1 MNSTSGSGPG
11 TPTQNVLFRHG
22 RSMSN
27 QSAGDSYSLKDG
39 LQPPAK
45 EGRDARSLS
54 NAAAFGPR
62 GASLAPSGPPPGS
75 FSSDLK
81 TVAFSRGITPRLDS
95 GGFTS
100 REYVH
105 ADDTGTSEQR
115 QIELRDRINK
125 EIKIRVGSENLL
137 EALVSKNAKQS
148 KQQRQ
153 VVESELNSSN
163 RKIIALKS
171 QLDEEIDRAKRPI
184 TPPRNRSS
192 GLFQGSPLKSPSRE
206 EEDLQNGLSTADLD
220 SESPT
225 YVLAEILQ
233 ALEVE
238 GQQADY
244 YVERANSLVELFKRH
259 PALKYDLAWPIFG
272 LRVQTMLLSES
283 REVIAAGYRVTRH
296 AIADRRSLQTIRGL
310 NTDHLVVLSLVKD
323 HKASIEREQA
333 LKFVRAFLDVKN
345 GMHELSNGVIR
356 TIVAISEHHED
367 RLRSM
372 ALLTISEILIR
383 EPSVVVAAGGI
394 APLSNAL
401 IEGSYPGPESLAIAF
416 LYLLDKPHERGY
428 LKSAHEMEASF
439 TPFTDPLAMHG
450 SEDML
455 RSSARL
461 IAAVLKTWPGLV
473 TLSSNDFSAMRSLVL
488 SLCYPAP
495 FSRDLLLDLL
505 FDVLHIKPPSWT
517 SSFLAGRRL
526 TTYGRVANLKA
537 ETSMQTYKSDPE
549 EVNNHFNL
557 IEHFTTLLLAVLVH
571 CGLPKALSDLI
582 EDASDI
588 ALRRKATL
596 LLSEV
601 LKLAN
606 HSLPSTISAS
616 IQVLPNLLSIACFEG
631 SEDGPKDGPTEG
643 SEEGFEIH
651 SLASTMIYQVD
662 SVNRT
667 LYRSEITPE
676 VQSGTTTRNN
686 KLLPLTRSTDPV
698 RTKLSVDMDDL
709 KFRSL
714 LLETQVLA
722 TVNFIKWK
730 WDLINDLIEGPL
742 LNPRRLEEAIKTT
755 KFMKRLTKFY
765 RPFKYKFSD
774 VKNTKPNQRYV
785 RTGCALIRTLLQN
798 QEGIAFLSED
808 KLLRQVA
815 ECLAQVD
822 RVSGLTAAAP
832 MFSFYRISDT
842 LCGGYFALL
851 GAMSNEPQGLQIIER
866 WHMTNM
872 FYHIM
877 DLSGRDD
884 LVRTFLSNMNFTLDS
899 HLRVMLSKALTACPK
914 TIRIYATK
922 LLRKYATVGDN
933 GPGSKAGHSEWA
945 IRLLV
950 TQLYDPE
957 VEVCEVAVQILE
969 ETCNRKAYLEYVVRC
984 RPALDHLG
992 EIGAP
997 LLLRFLSTSLG
1008 YQYLDG
1014 LDYIG
1019 QEMDDW
1025 FLGRNDTYVTLVEAS
1040 ISRAVSVHQERPKSI
1055 MEDNMKSQDYGLVPP
1070 HFYRELT
1077 RTVEGCSLLTDS
1089 GHFNEF
1095 VSVIRDSWSEHEDPE
1110 TMLKVKGCLWAVGN
1124 VGSMELGAPFLED
1137 SDVVAW
1143 IVKIATG
1150 SEVMT
1155 MRGTAFFVLG
1165 LISRSLHGM
1174 EILAEHGWNAAADGM
1189 GHSRGYCLP
1198 PDLNA
1203 LFSVSKAFS
1212 QPRPRK
1218 KC

>member
-1 MNSTSGSGPG
+1 
-11 TPTQNVLFRHG
+11 
-22 RSMSN
+22 MSN
-27 QSAGDSYSLKDG
+27 QSAGESYASRDG
-39 LQPPAK
+39 LQLPAK

-81 TVAFSRGITPRLDS
+81 TVAFSRGTTPRLES

-105 ADDTGTSEQR
+105 SDDAGTSEKR
-115 QIELRDRINK
+115 QVELRDKINK

-148 KQQRQ
+148 KQQRH

-163 RKIIALKS
+163 RKIIALRS
-171 QLDEEIDRAKRPI
+171 QLDEEIDRAKRPS

-192 GLFQGSPLKSPSRE
+192 GLFQGSPLKSPLRD
-206 EEDLQNGLSTADLD
+206 EEDLQNGSSTADLE

-225 YVLAEILQ
+225 YILAEILQ

-238 GQQADY
+238 SQQADY
-244 YVERANSLVELFKRH
+244 YVERANSLVELFKRY

-296 AIADRRSLQTIRGL
+296 AIADRKSLQTIRGW
-310 NTDHLVVLSLVKD
+310 NTDDLVVLSLVKD
-323 HKASIEREQA
+323 NKASIEREQA
-333 LKFVRAFLDVKN
+333 IKFVRAFLDVKN
-345 GMHELSNGVIR
+345 GVRELSNRVIR
-356 TIVAISEHHED
+356 TVVAVGEHHED

-394 APLSNAL
+394 APLSDAL
-401 IEGSYPGPESLAIAF
+401 IEGTYHGSESLAIAF
-416 LYLLDKPHERGY
+416 LYLLDKPQERGY
-428 LKSAHEMEASF
+428 LKSGHEMEASF
-439 TPFTDPLAMHG
+439 TPFTDPLAIYG
-450 SEDML
+450 SEEKL
-455 RSSARL
+455 KSGARM
-461 IAAVLKTWPGLV
+461 IAAILKTWPGLV
-473 TLSSNDFSAMRSLVL
+473 TLSSNNFSAMRSLVQ

-537 ETSMQTYKSDPE
+537 EAPMHTYRSDLE
-549 EVNNHFNL
+549 EQNDHFSL
-557 IEHFTTLLLAVLVH
+557 VEHFTTLLLAIFVH

-582 EDASDI
+582 EDASDV

-601 LKLAN
+601 LKHAN
-606 HSLPSTISAS
+606 HSLPSTISAT
-616 IQVLPNLLSIACFEG
+616 IQVLPSLLSTAHLEG
-631 SEDGPKDGPTEG
+631 SEDGPQEG
-643 SEEGFEIH
+643 SEEGYEDH
-651 SLASTMIYQVD
+651 SLASTTIYQVD

-667 LYRSEITPE
+667 LHRSELTPKK
-676 VQSGTTTRNN
+676 QSSTTPRHHEQ
-686 KLLPLTRSTDPV
+686 LPLSRPTDLV
-698 RTKLSVDMDDL
+698 KTKLSVDMDDL
-709 KFRSL
+709 QFRSL
-714 LLETQVLA
+714 LLETQVLG
-722 TVNFIKWK
+722 TVNYLKWK

-742 LNPRRLEEAIKTT
+742 LNPRRLEEAIKAT

-774 VKNTKPNQRYV
+774 SKNTKPNQRYV
-785 RTGCALIRTLLQN
+785 RTGCALIKTLLQN

-822 RVSGLTAAAP
+822 RVSGLTSAAP
-832 MFSFYRISDT
+832 IFSHYRVSDT

-851 GAMSNEPQGLQIIER
+851 GAMSSDPRGLQIFER
-866 WHMTNM
+866 WCMNNM

-877 DLSGRDD
+877 DLNERDD
-884 LVRTFLSNMNFTLDS
+884 LLQAFLGNMDFTFDS
-899 HLRVMLSKALTACPK
+899 HLRVMLSKALTACGK
-914 TIRIYATK
+914 NIRIYATK
-922 LLRKYATVGDN
+922 LLRKYATIASDIQGTN
-933 GPGSKAGHSEWA
+933 PRHSEWA

-969 ETCNRKAYLEYVVRC
+969 EACNRKAYLEYVVRC

-1025 FLGRNDTYVTLVEAS
+1025 FLGRNDSYVTLVEAS
-1040 ISRAVSVHQERPKSI
+1040 LSRAISVQQERPKSI
-1055 MEDNMKSQDYGLVPP
+1055 MDDSMKTQDHGLVPP

-1077 RTVEGCSLLTDS
+1077 RTIEGCRLLSDS

-1095 VSVIRDSWSEHEDPE
+1095 VSIIRDSWSEHEDHE

-1137 SDVVAW
+1137 SDVVTW
-1143 IVKIATG
+1143 IVRIATE

-1174 EILAEHGWNAAADGM
+1174 EILAEHGWNAATDSM
-1189 GHSRGYCLP
+1189 GHSLGYCLP
-1198 PDLNA
+1198 PDLNV
-1203 LFSVSKAFS
+1203 LFSVSEACFQLNS
-1212 QPRPRK
+1212 EAVY
-1218 KC
+1218 